1 MISKRKKSIILL
13 ALIII
18 TFIILAGISIAI
30 LAGKNGILN
39 KVSIAKEKHQESDV
53 QDNIES
59 TYVINSVNENNMKV
73 TITLIS
79 NTEIETI
86 NTPDGNAIYANR
98 NKIAID
104 FEAILGK
111 NYTFKIKL
119 KDDEELK
126 ECVLKADTNSKPII
140 SENINDSYPKLT
152 QYGVKL
158 NKKIDIDYGDGTNNY
173 YSLDGG
179 KTWNVYN
186 GTIIV
191 NEKGT
196 ILAKTL
202 IDNEITKVEIK
213 NYTINLAKDA
223 LGIEAYTGGDS
234 SYVQTGEYKYMDI
247 ESELIGKKL
256 YAKVGSSRTKSYIT
270 FFNKDNTEIKTE
282 TIENTT
288 DSHFGVEYFKEVK
301 YTIPEGTTR
310 IGYKGRE
317 NNEYWGYYWAV
328 IADIGYD
335 NSPDKDIENIYPI
348 MKLSSSCQKGYQKV
362 TFNYSGISI
371 EKLYSF
377 DGETWNKYDEP
388 VSVDY
393 GRVVY
398 AKGIDKNENE
408 TRITTHKAEAPNDML
423 PEAAFDGRDDT
434 YVETGEYK
442 YISINSELIGKKLY
456 AKVGSSRTK
465 SYIIFLSKD
474 NAEIKTETIEN
485 TTDNT
490 FGLEYFKEVKYTIP
504 EGTTKIGYKGS
515 ENESGYYWAA
525 LSEIGVRD
533 E

>member
-256 YAKVGSSRTKSYIT
+256 YAKADGDGVGY
-270 FFNKDNTEIKTE
+270 
-282 TIENTT
+282 
-288 DSHFGVEYFKEVK
+288 
-301 YTIPEGTTR
+301 
-310 IGYKGRE
+310 
-317 NNEYWGYYWAV
+317 
-328 IADIGYD
+328 
-335 NSPDKDIENIYPI
+335 
-348 MKLSSSCQKGYQKV
+348 
-362 TFNYSGISI
+362 
-371 EKLYSF
+371 
-377 DGETWNKYDEP
+377 
-388 VSVDY
+388 
-393 GRVVY
+393 
-398 AKGIDKNENE
+398 
-408 TRITTHKAEAPNDML
+408 
-423 PEAAFDGRDDT
+423 
-434 YVETGEYK
+434 
-442 YISINSELIGKKLY
+442 
-456 AKVGSSRTK
+456 
-465 SYIIFLSKD
+465 
-474 NAEIKTETIEN
+474 NA
-485 TTDNT
+485 
-490 FGLEYFKEVKYTIP
+490 
-504 EGTTKIGYKGS
+504 
-515 ENESGYYWAA
+515 
-525 LSEIGVRD
+525 R
-533 E
+533 